1 MARCGLLLATT
12 AVILAVAAPIAMAGQ
27 FASQSFGL
35 AGTPGSGNLPG
46 HANAFPRDGLASQ
59 CNDGMSIGGGAI
71 LTPGP
76 FAYKSQAFTSV
87 LNESVCVTV
96 AVSAPTCMGT
106 NGEVMSETYSPAYN
120 PASITANWIGDLG
133 NYPPGSYSVVVP
145 PGARFE
151 TVADEVNTAASC
163 GGVDITWSSD
173 RPWANARPFVSG
185 LAAVGQTL
193 VSGFDVWPGNPAV
206 GRQWKRCDA
215 GSCVDIPGATGQNYV
230 PTDDDIGHTIRV
242 DESATE
248 GGLTS
253 TVDGRATATPV
264 FIPAATHEGQSLVAG
279 DPAVSGHL
287 AVAAPPSSCAAPK
300 SAPPPS
306 GNEIRFYDVF
316 AVRSLVN
323 EPACVWVA
331 QIPRASG
338 GFCLSDLVLYSP
350 TFDPANL
357 PTNYVA
363 DDSRLRGAL
372 GHACA
377 WHIRAA
383 RRRRRRVLPQLH

>member
-1 MARCGLLLATT
+1 
-12 AVILAVAAPIAMAGQ
+12 
-27 FASQSFGL
+27 
-35 AGTPGSGNLPG
+35 
-46 HANAFPRDGLASQ
+46 
-59 CNDGMSIGGGAI
+59 MSIGGGAI

-193 VSGFDVWPGNPAV
+193 V
-206 GRQWKRCDA
+206 
-215 GSCVDIPGATGQNYV
+215 
-230 PTDDDIGHTIRV
+230 
-242 DESATE
+242 
-248 GGLTS
+248 
-253 TVDGRATATPV
+253 
-264 FIPAATHEGQSLVAG
+264 
-279 DPAVSGHL
+279 
-287 AVAAPPSSCAAPK
+287 
-300 SAPPPS
+300 
-306 GNEIRFYDVF
+306 
-316 AVRSLVN
+316 
-323 EPACVWVA
+323 
-331 QIPRASG
+331 
-338 GFCLSDLVLYSP
+338 
-350 TFDPANL
+350 
-357 PTNYVA
+357 
-363 DDSRLRGAL
+363 
-372 GHACA
+372 
-377 WHIRAA
+377 
-383 RRRRRRVLPQLH
+383 